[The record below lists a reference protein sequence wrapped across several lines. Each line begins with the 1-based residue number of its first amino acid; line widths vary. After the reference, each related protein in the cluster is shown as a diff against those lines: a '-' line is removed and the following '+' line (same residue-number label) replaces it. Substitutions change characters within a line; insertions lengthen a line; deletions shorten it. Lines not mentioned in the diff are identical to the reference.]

1 MRERLP
7 SDLDDLLE
15 LAVSAA
21 QKAGRSAWSARG
33 MPWGGEGAGGEAA
46 DGGPQVRGAA
56 PGAGPRARSLAV
68 RTKANPRDLV
78 TELDERTEALL
89 RETLAPSG
97 IPVFGEEGGPDR
109 RAGDW
114 IAAPRL
120 WIVDPIDGT
129 ANFVHGL
136 PHFAVAVALLE
147 RGRPL
152 LGVLYDPNAGETVWA
167 VRGGGCHLAVEAR
180 AESPGGDRAEG
191 GAGRA
196 GGGGSRRP
204 VPAATSRRVHV
215 DDRPL
220 AEALVGASL
229 PSTEA
234 ERARNAQ
241 AILEVVRAC
250 RNIRVLGSAA
260 TQLAYVALGRLS
272 AAWDVRLS
280 PWDMAAGWLMVEE
293 AGGVVTDV
301 RGEPFSLLQRTIVA
315 ANPRVHGELLALL
328 RGLVR
333 E

>member
-1 MRERLP
+1 MNSITVGP
-7 SDLDDLLE
+7 SQNLSAFQAPRTRGYNAGVRDPTPSELDDLLA

-21 QKAGRSAWSARG
+21 EDAGRFAWEARG
-33 MPWGGEGAGGEAA
+33 MPWGGTPA
-46 DGGPQVRGAA
+46 DG
-56 PGAGPRARSLAV
+56 V

-78 TELDERTEALL
+78 TEVDELSEARL
-89 RETLAPSG
+89 RRLLAPSG
-97 IPVFGEEGGPDR
+97 IPVFGEEGGADR
-109 RAGDW
+109 RVGEW
-114 IAAPRL
+114 IEAERL

-136 PHFAVAVALLE
+136 PHFGVALALLA

-152 LGVLYDPNAGETVWA
+152 LGVLHDPNAGETIWA
-167 VRGGGCHLAVEAR
+167 VRGRGCHLR
-180 AESPGGDRAEG
+180 ASRDAQGG
-191 GAGRA
+191 
-196 GGGGSRRP
+196 
-204 VPAATSRRVHV
+204 PAASAAKRVHV

-234 ERARNAQ
+234 ERERNAQ

-272 AAWDVRLS
+272 ASWDVRLS

-301 RGEPFSLLQRTIVA
+301 RGEPFSLRQRTIVA

-328 RGLVR
+328 GRFVR
-333 E
+333 A